1 MQTDLERIYT
11 FQRIRINQE
20 TRIFSSFPAP
30 CVLAL
35 PSSSFPGFITLASS
49 YLSHCS
55 HTDGILRFSSSP
67 SCLRDTW
74 NALSS
79 VWSCL
84 LHRFILTH
92 SSKLSSYVSFSRKPS
107 CHYKS
112 KANRYKK
119 WLTYLKNRVTTNQK
133 HTINSQKPG
142 KREHKYNTKENHQT
156 TKGETKRKQRDKEEI

>member
-1 MQTDLERIYT
+1 MYYSR
-11 FQRIRINQE
+11 NQNL
-20 TRIFSSFPAP
+20 FK
-30 CVLAL
+30 L
-35 PSSSFPGFITLASS
+35 PSSLLSSPASLILSWVITLASS

-67 SCLRDTW
+67 SCLRATW
-74 NALSS
+74 NALSC

-84 LHRFILTH
+84 LHRFILTR

-107 CHYKS
+107 CNYKS

-133 HTINSQKPG
+133 HTIDSQKP
-142 KREHKYNTKENHQT
+142 KEHKYNTKENHHT
-156 TKGETKRKQRDKEEI
+156 TKGKTKRKQRDKEEI